1 MKYLY
6 ANKPLEA
13 PKSQLPQLDA
23 FPIYIAQQKGDGWR
37 CKIIRDKSHES
48 FKGFPAVRQDHVRN
62 GEYLFL
68 SRRGMK
74 DGGPTVLPVS
84 DEVAS
89 IIYDLKMPDMSML
102 DSEWM
107 ARRSI
112 GELPESLFVFDVDW
126 FGDEWWGSRPCGHRW
141 NYLLEFMAGKTN
153 PIVKVP
159 EATLENYSKFFED
172 QQKYPFCEGIV
183 LKNLMSTII
192 SDREKSPKNPGWL
205 KVKWRAGSDGRETF
219 NI

>member
-1 MKYLY
+1 MKFLY

-23 FPIYIAQQKGDGWR
+23 LPIYIAQQKADGFR
-37 CKIIRDKSHES
+37 CKVIRDKSHES
-48 FKGFPAVRQDHVRN
+48 FKNFPAVRKDHVRN

-68 SRRGMK
+68 SRRGVK
-74 DGGPTVLPVS
+74 EGGPTVLPVS
-84 DEVAS
+84 DEIAG
-89 IIYDLKMPDMSML
+89 IIYGLNMPDMSML

-107 ARRSI
+107 ARRTI

-126 FGDEWWGSRPCGHRW
+126 FADEWWGSRQCMQRW
-141 NYLLEFMAGKTN
+141 NFLQEFTAGKTN
-153 PIVKVP
+153 SIVRLP
-159 EATLENYSKFFED
+159 EFTLKNYSKFFEE
-172 QQKYPFCEGIV
+172 QQKYPYCEGIV
-183 LKNLMSTII
+183 LKNVVSTII

-205 KVKWRAGSDGRETF
+205 KVKWRAGSDGRETY